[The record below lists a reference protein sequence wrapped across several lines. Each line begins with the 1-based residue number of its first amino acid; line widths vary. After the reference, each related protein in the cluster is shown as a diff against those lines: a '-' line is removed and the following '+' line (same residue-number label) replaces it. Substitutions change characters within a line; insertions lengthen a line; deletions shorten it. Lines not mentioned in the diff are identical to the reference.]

1 MNTTLYALAITAIT
15 ISFFHTASGPDHYL
29 PFIVLS
35 KSKKWSLGKTILWTI
50 ICGLGH
56 VFSSVI
62 LGIIGVYLGWQLNK
76 ISWLQDVRGNVS
88 SWALFI
94 FGLGYLIYGIWKMSK
109 KHSHKHFDVMGDE
122 VYVHEHTHGK
132 STSGHHHHHQ
142 KTKVTPL
149 VLFAIFVMGPSE
161 PLIPLLFFS
170 GAHRSMPEVITL
182 ISTFPSP
189 PLPPWLGWSCLEFMV
204 ILCSPPKHFID
215 IYPLLVVLSSQF
227 AVRGCFFWDCPFFPR
242 V

>member
-1 MNTTLYALAITAIT
+1 MSTTLYALAITAIT

-35 KSKKWSLGKTILWTI
+35 KSRKWSMSKTVFLTI

-56 VFSSVI
+56 VLSSVV
-62 LGIIGVYLGWQLNK
+62 LGLIGVYLGWQLNK

-94 FGLGYLIYGIWKMSK
+94 FGLIYLIYGLWQALRNKP
-109 KHSHKHFDVMGDE
+109 HKHFDVMGDD
-122 VYVHEHTHGK
+122 VYVFQHTHGEVVMP
-132 STSGHHHHHQ
+132 Q
-142 KTKVTPL
+142 NRVKVTPL

-170 GAHRSMPEVITL
+170 GTQRSMPEVITL
-182 ISTFPSP
+182 ISAFTICTVITMLAMVLLGVYGYNLLNTEKLERYVHAIGGAVVTVCGAGMLF
-189 PLPPWLGWSCLEFMV
+189 LGW
-204 ILCSPPKHFID
+204 
-215 IYPLLVVLSSQF
+215 
-227 AVRGCFFWDCPFFPR
+227 
-242 V
+242 

>member
-1 MNTTLYALAITAIT
+1 MSTTLYALAITAIT

-35 KSKKWSLGKTILWTI
+35 KSRKWSMSKTVFLTI

-56 VFSSVI
+56 VLSSVV
-62 LGIIGVYLGWQLNK
+62 LGLIGVYLGWQLNK

-94 FGLGYLIYGIWKMSK
+94 FGLIYLIYGLWQALRNKP
-109 KHSHKHFDVMGDE
+109 HKHFDVMGDD
-122 VYVHEHTHGK
+122 VYVFQHTHGEVVMP
-132 STSGHHHHHQ
+132 Q
-142 KTKVTPL
+142 NRVKVTPL

-170 GAHRSMPEVITL
+170 GTQRSMPEVITL
-182 ISTFPSP
+182 ISAFTICTVLTMLAMVLLGVYGYNMLNTEKLERYVHAIGGAVVTVCGAGMLF
-189 PLPPWLGWSCLEFMV
+189 LGW
-204 ILCSPPKHFID
+204 
-215 IYPLLVVLSSQF
+215 
-227 AVRGCFFWDCPFFPR
+227 
-242 V
+242 